1 MASTSTALRFFS
13 EAATEK
19 DAPCLAWC
27 HHTKVQA
34 LALGRGRGG
43 TIEIMIKRFI
53 SILAATTVLTSAFV
67 SPALAQTNSA
77 AQPTAADQCA
87 TANAALQQLP
97 TPPDAAAL
105 SVVPASPGASAPTT
119 YTDTVV
125 PGRGIEISAGQIVG
139 DTRMGATFIGD
150 VAGDLPGV
158 LASSVNYVPP
168 APGPGVTNTIVG
180 GQWAL
185 CGAWGTVFGSF
196 TGGTVQWNADET
208 LADVVS
214 QMRVLGGSVNHMPVS
229 GGAGSF
235 VGVLDHR
242 PLIQGLPPT
251 VSGTLQLQTSGSSM
265 TSGALPNTGGP
276 SLMLPIL
283 AAVVLLLLA
292 GGLWGLGI
300 VYHFRRKVTE
310 LL

>member
-1 MASTSTALRFFS
+1 M
-13 EAATEK
+13 
-19 DAPCLAWC
+19 
-27 HHTKVQA
+27 
-34 LALGRGRGG
+34 
-43 TIEIMIKRFI
+43 KRFI
-53 SILAATTVLTSAFV
+53 SVLAATTVVLTTAFG

-77 AQPTAADQCA
+77 GQPPAADQCA

-97 TPPDAAAL
+97 APPDATAL
-105 SVVPASPGASAPTT
+105 SVIPASPGTTTAPTT

-139 DTRMGATFIGD
+139 DTRVGATFIGD

-185 CGAWGTVFGSF
+185 CGPWGTVFGSF
-196 TGGTVQWNADET
+196 SGGTVQWNADET
-208 LADVVS
+208 LADVAG
-214 QMRVLGGSVNHMPVS
+214 QMRVLGGSVNGVPLS

-242 PLIQGLPPT
+242 PLVQGLPPA
-251 VSGTLQLQTSGSSM
+251 VSGTLQLQTAGSSM

-276 SLMLPIL
+276 SLVLPVV
-283 AAVVLLLLA
+283 AAALLLLVA
-292 GGLWGLGI
+292 SGLCLWGLGI
-300 VYHFRRKVTE
+300 AHYCRRN
-310 LL
+310 

>member
-1 MASTSTALRFFS
+1 
-13 EAATEK
+13 
-19 DAPCLAWC
+19 
-27 HHTKVQA
+27 
-34 LALGRGRGG
+34 
-43 TIEIMIKRFI
+43 MIRRFI
-53 SILAATTVLTSAFV
+53 SVLGATTVLVTAFV

-77 AQPTAADQCA
+77 SASPAADQCA

-97 TPPDAAAL
+97 APPDATAS
-105 SVVPASPGASAPTT
+105 SVTPASPGATAPTT
-119 YTDTVV
+119 YADTVV

-139 DTRMGATFIGD
+139 DARMGATFIGD

-185 CGAWGTVFGSF
+185 CGPWGTVFGSF

-208 LADVVS
+208 LADVVGE
-214 QMRVLGGSVNHMPVS
+214 MRVLGGSVNGIPVS

-242 PLIQGLPPT
+242 PLVQGLPPT

-276 SLMLPIL
+276 SLVLPVV
-283 AAVVLLLLA
+283 AAALLLLLLLLA
-292 GGLWGLGI
+292 SGLSGLGI
-300 VYHFRRKVTE
+300 VHHFRRN
-310 LL
+310 

>member
-1 MASTSTALRFFS
+1 M
-13 EAATEK
+13 
-19 DAPCLAWC
+19 
-27 HHTKVQA
+27 
-34 LALGRGRGG
+34 
-43 TIEIMIKRFI
+43 KRFI
-53 SILAATTVLTSAFV
+53 SVLAATTMVLTTAFG

-77 AQPTAADQCA
+77 GQPPAADQCA

-97 TPPDAAAL
+97 APPDATAL
-105 SVVPASPGASAPTT
+105 SVMPASPGTTTAPTT

-168 APGPGVTNTIVG
+168 APGPGVTNAIVG

-185 CGAWGTVFGSF
+185 CGPWGTVFGSF
-196 TGGTVQWNADET
+196 SGGTVQWNADET
-208 LADVVS
+208 LADVVG
-214 QMRVLGGSVNHMPVS
+214 QMRVLGGSVNGIPVS

-242 PLIQGLPPT
+242 PLVQGLPPT
-251 VSGTLQLQTSGSSM
+251 VSGTLQLQTAGSSM

-276 SLMLPIL
+276 SLVLP
-283 AAVVLLLLA
+283 VVAGALLLLLLA
-292 GGLWGLGI
+292 SGLWGLGI
-300 VYHFRRKVTE
+300 VHYCRRN
-310 LL
+310 

>member
-1 MASTSTALRFFS
+1 MRRVSIGGIIS
-13 EAATEK
+13 EVSVGLQGK
-19 DAPCLAWC
+19 
-27 HHTKVQA
+27 
-34 LALGRGRGG
+34 RGKNSMVR
-43 TIEIMIKRFI
+43 RFI
-53 SILAATTVLTSAFV
+53 SVLAATGVAMAAFA
-67 SPALAQTNSA
+67 SPALAQTNLA
-77 AQPTAADQCA
+77 GTTPANQCA
-87 TANAALQQLP
+87 TATAALQQLP
-97 TPPDAAAL
+97 TPPATTAFTTP
-105 SVVPASPGASAPTT
+105 PANPGADVPTT

-125 PGRGIEISAGQIVG
+125 PGRGIEISAGEIVG
-139 DTRMGATFIGD
+139 DTRVGATFIGD

-158 LASSVNYVPP
+158 LSSSVNYVPP

-208 LADVVS
+208 LADVAADTS
-214 QMRVLGGSVNHMPVS
+214 VLGGSVNGIPVS

-251 VSGTLQLQTSGSSM
+251 VSGTLRLQASGSPT

-276 SLMLPIL
+276 SLIMLPV
-283 AAVVLLLLA
+283 AAAALLLSS
-292 GGLWGLGI
+292 GLLGVGI
-300 VYHFRRKVTE
+300 ARYLGRN
-310 LL
+310 